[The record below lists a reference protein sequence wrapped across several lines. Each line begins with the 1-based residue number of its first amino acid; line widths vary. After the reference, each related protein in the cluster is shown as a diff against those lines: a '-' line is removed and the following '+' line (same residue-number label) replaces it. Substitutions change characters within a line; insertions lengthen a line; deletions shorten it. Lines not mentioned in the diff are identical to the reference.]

1 MLIAQVTDT
10 HIVAPGKLA
19 NGRVDTAAMLRACVD
34 SVRALTVP
42 PDLLVLTGDL
52 VDAGAA
58 DEYAHLKSLLAPLSL
73 PTLVIAGNH
82 DSRDGLRAA
91 FPGLPASGFVHYVH
105 DAGPLRFVALDTLV
119 PGDARGELC
128 SSRLDWLEATL
139 AAEPARPTVVLMHH
153 PPFVT
158 GIGFMDDMG
167 LSGREAFA
175 AIVAR
180 HPQVQLILCGHLHR
194 PIHTLVGGR
203 RALTC
208 PSPAHQIPLDL
219 REEPFEG
226 FDFEPP
232 GFMLHRWTGDGF
244 VTHQQP
250 VGNFAGPFPF

>member
-1 MLIAQVTDT
+1 MLMAQVTDT

-82 DSRDGLRAA
+82 DSREGLRAA
-91 FPGLPASGFVHYVH
+91 FPGLPSSGFVQYVH
-105 DAGPLRFVALDTLV
+105 DAGPLRFVALD
-119 PGDARGELC
+119 
-128 SSRLDWLEATL
+128 
-139 AAEPARPTVVLMHH
+139 
-153 PPFVT
+153 
-158 GIGFMDDMG
+158 
-167 LSGREAFA
+167 
-175 AIVAR
+175 
-180 HPQVQLILCGHLHR
+180 
-194 PIHTLVGGR
+194 TLVGGR

-219 REEPFEG
+219 RDEPFEG

-232 GFMLHRWTGDGF
+232 GFMLHRWTGDGL

-250 VGNFAGPFPF
+250 VGTFAGPFPF